1 MVLLRARNLR
11 SLTHMFHPFYCT
23 LYVFLLQ
30 KDLVRRLRNLVHVLR
45 ISDDD
50 NNNNTNNNDQPV
62 VEADSPEWPGLN
74 ATAHALVHTY
84 LHHSDKDVRLYSV
97 LACVEIMTIVSS
109 SSLLSY
115 CACIAAV
122 SVIQQQQQQCLLLW
136 TRETGIM
143 SSVPFW
149 LTSVLPFIFYYFYR
163 RNTHINHT
171 TVLSVR
177 PRGSLGRTATLGHFL
192 ANDPTARQSF
202 AHV

>member
-50 NNNNTNNNDQPV
+50 DDNNNNDQPV

-149 LTSVLPFIFYYFYR
+149 LTSVLPFIPIISI
-163 RNTHINHT
+163 NTHTHINHT
-171 TVLSVR
+171 TALLVR
-177 PRGSLGRTATLGHFL
+177 PRGPLGRTATLGHFL